1 MTWPPAS
8 SRSSKARA
16 RSVVDGALAPQR
28 YMPRRSPRFATVDAV
43 GDMVAIPDGPFAG
56 ESLTLHENGHWHL
69 THPHEV
75 VGRVPW
81 AIQHG
86 ARTKQGIL
94 VGSYRSGRGLVL
106 DETLHAKELMGPE
119 LRCVGFD
126 NRGERIDSYSPPS
139 FANEGYRYGHGCR
152 AGPRAGDPHVHAHT
166 GEVLYHINALWF
178 TDTQFG
184 LLCCHCERYYKDML
198 DNEAALAAWERG
210 DYDGDSDEADD
221 NDEEDVEE
229 EEEDSVPTDVIE
241 ALPRRTFV
249 RFFRQAAPCAICLDE
264 PTTGLTLVRLPCR
277 HEFCEPCITE
287 WLKRK
292 NACPQCRAPIQK

>member
-1 MTWPPAS
+1 M
-8 SRSSKARA
+8 
-16 RSVVDGALAPQR
+16 VDGALAPQR
-28 YMPRRSPRFATVDAV
+28 YMPRRSPRFSTVDAV

-69 THPHEV
+69 TYPHEV

-81 AIQHG
+81 AIEHG

-94 VGSYRSGRGLVL
+94 VGSYCTMSGGLVL
-106 DETLHAKELMGPE
+106 DETLHAKELLGPE

-126 NRGERIDSYSPPS
+126 NRGERIDPYSPPS
-139 FANEGYRYGHGCR
+139 FANGCYRYGHGCR

-184 LLCCHCERYYKDML
+184 LLCSDCSDCYEAMVD
-198 DNEAALAAWERG
+198 DEAALNA
-210 DYDGDSDEADD
+210 
-221 NDEEDVEE
+221 ED
-229 EEEDSVPTDVIE
+229 EEDSVPTDVIE

-264 PTTGLTLVRLPCR
+264 PTTGLILVRLPCR

>member
-1 MTWPPAS
+1 MTIRSEVPPRPAP
-8 SRSSKARA
+8 A
-16 RSVVDGALAPQR
+16 RSPHNV
-28 YMPRRSPRFATVDAV
+28 MPRRSPRFATVDAV

-56 ESLTLHENGHWHL
+56 ESLTLNANGHWHF
-69 THPHEV
+69 TYPDEV

-81 AIQHG
+81 AIEHG

-94 VGSYRSGRGLVL
+94 VGSYRYGRGLVL
-106 DETLHAKELMGPE
+106 DETLHAKELLGPE

-126 NRGERIDSYSPPS
+126 NRGC
-139 FANEGYRYGHGCR
+139 F

-184 LLCCHCERYYKDML
+184 LLCCHCEGYYKDML
-198 DNEAALAAWERG
+198 DNEAAWERG

-264 PTTGLTLVRLPCR
+264 PTTGLILVRLPCR

>member
-1 MTWPPAS
+1 MYEPRSESLLVPLPPRPAP
-8 SRSSKARA
+8 A
-16 RSVVDGALAPQR
+16 RSPHNV
-28 YMPRRSPRFATVDAV
+28 MPRCGVIA

-56 ESLTLHENGHWHL
+56 ESLTLNANGHWHF
-69 THPHEV
+69 TYPDEV

-81 AIQHG
+81 AIEHG

-94 VGSYRSGRGLVL
+94 VGSYRYGRGLVL
-106 DETLHAKELMGPE
+106 DETLHAKELLGPE

-126 NRGERIDSYSPPS
+126 NRGERIDPYSPPS
-139 FANEGYRYGHGCR
+139 FANGCYRYGHGCR

-184 LLCCHCERYYKDML
+184 LLCSDCSDCYEAMVD
-198 DNEAALAAWERG
+198 DEAALNA
-210 DYDGDSDEADD
+210 
-221 NDEEDVEE
+221 ED
-229 EEEDSVPTDVIE
+229 EEDSVPTDVIE

-287 WLKRK
+287 WLNRK
-292 NACPQCRAPIQK
+292 NACPQCRVPIPM

>member
-1 MTWPPAS
+1 MTIRSEVPPRPAP
-8 SRSSKARA
+8 A
-16 RSVVDGALAPQR
+16 RSPHNV
-28 YMPRRSPRFATVDAV
+28 MPRRSPRFATVDAV

-69 THPHEV
+69 TYPHEV

-81 AIQHG
+81 AIEHG

-94 VGSYRSGRGLVL
+94 VGSYCTMSGGLVL
-106 DETLHAKELMGPE
+106 DETLHAKELLGPE

-126 NRGERIDSYSPPS
+126 NRGC
-139 FANEGYRYGHGCR
+139 F

-184 LLCCHCERYYKDML
+184 LLCSDCEACYDAMV
-198 DNEAALAAWERG
+198 DDEAALERRLGG
-210 DYDGDSDEADD
+210 DFDD
-221 NDEEDVEE
+221 NDKD
-229 EEEDSVPTDVIE
+229 EEDSVPTDVIE

-264 PTTGLTLVRLPCR
+264 PTTGLILVRLPCR